1 MISLAELP
9 AKRSLTMNVVSSRPK
24 YVTCVLPPAMAV
36 PLESLKNDLQNKG
49 VSLTGRQV
57 VGRDSIAMAAL
68 AYVLSL
74 SPEDQEKLVMAG
86 IEAMRK
92 QSA

>member
-1 MISLAELP
+1 
-9 AKRSLTMNVVSSRPK
+9 MNVVSSRPK

-74 SPEDQEKLVMAG
+74 APEDQEKLVMAG